1 MKLTIS
7 RVLIFGLLIFSHFLN
22 AQSINIAIK
31 DTTVTKGAAFCSNVT
46 VTNFTSLIGFQL
58 ALNYNPQ
65 KLTYSKVQG
74 FNPAVSG
81 LSGAFNNV
89 VAPDGKS
96 AKLNMAWFDDQLK
109 GVTLPAASTLFQV
122 CFTAV
127 NADAQDTIRVNNIE
141 IINFSERSK
150 SVV

>member
-1 MKLTIS
+1 M
-7 RVLIFGLLIFSHFLN
+7 
-22 AQSINIAIK
+22 
-31 DTTVTKGAAFCSNVT
+31 T
-46 VTNFTSLIGFQL
+46 VTNFTNLIGFQL

-74 FNPAVSG
+74 FNPGVSG

-89 VAPDGKS
+89 VAADGKS

-109 GVTLPAASTLFQV
+109 GITIPAASTLFQV

-141 IINFSERSK
+141 IITMI
-150 SVV
+150 